1 MTAWGLKLAAG
12 QSGSSVFLAVE
23 RSLSGAFLA
32 VERSVSG
39 KRWRARLEDE
49 RGALALAQQLEISEI
64 LARVLAARGIAAED
78 AGNFLNPTLRD
89 ALPDPSRLRDM
100 DKAAAC
106 LAEAIR
112 VGDKI
117 AVFGDYDVDGA
128 TSGALLLRFLEAV
141 GSGGSYYIPDR
152 GREGYGPNA
161 PALLSLAEQG
171 VKLVVTVDCGIAA
184 FEPLQAAAEAGLSV
198 IVVDHHIAE
207 PRLPAATAIVNPNRL
222 DDDSGL
228 GQLAAV
234 GVTFLLLVALNRTL
248 RQAGHYGAD
257 CGEPDLLGLLDL
269 VALGTVCDV
278 VPLTGLNR
286 ALTVQGLKVMARRGN
301 IGLAALS
308 DSAGLGEAPN
318 AYHAGYVLG
327 PRVNA
332 GGRVGESSLGIRLL
346 TAADSD
352 AAEAIAAH
360 LGELNKERQ
369 AIEADVLDAAMAQ
382 IEARGETP
390 APILIAAGAGWHAGV
405 VGIVASRLKERYS
418 RPAIVIAVADGEGKA
433 SCRSVAGVDI
443 GAAVTA
449 ARQAGLLLN
458 GGGHAMAA
466 GFAVAEEGLEALG
479 DFLMQRLAPLAEA
492 ARQAASLGIDGALT
506 VEAAT
511 LELVEELA
519 RAGPFGS
526 GNSEPRMVITASRI
540 VSASV
545 VGNGH
550 VRCIL
555 AGATGKRLTAIAFR
569 AAGEE
574 LGHMLLSASEGPLH
588 LAGNLRLNRW
598 RGRVDVQLIIQDAAP
613 ARAEDSA

>member
-1 MTAWGLKLAAG
+1 MPDG
-12 QSGSSVFLAVE
+12 QSD
-23 RSLSGAFLA
+23 SGAFLA
-32 VERSVSG
+32 VAHSVSG

-49 RGALALAQQLEISEI
+49 RVALALAQQLEISEI
-64 LARVLAARGIAAED
+64 LARVLAARGITAED
-78 AGNFLNPTLRD
+78 VERFLNPALRD
-89 ALPDPSRLRDM
+89 ALPDPSILKDM
-100 DKAAAC
+100 DLAASR
-106 LAEAIR
+106 LAGAIQA
-112 VGDKI
+112 DEKI

-128 TSGALLLRFLEAV
+128 TSGALILRFLESV
-141 GSGGSYYIPDR
+141 GIPGTYYIPDR

-161 PALLSLAEQG
+161 PALRSLAEQG
-171 VKLVVTVDCGIAA
+171 VTLVVTVDCGISA
-184 FEPLQAAAEAGLSV
+184 FEPLDAAAEAGLSV

-207 PRLPAATAIVNPNRL
+207 PRLPTATAVVNPNRL

-248 RQAGHYGAD
+248 REAGHYD
-257 CGEPDLLGLLDL
+257 STCPEPDLLVLLDL

-286 ALTVQGLKVMARRGN
+286 ALTVQGLKVMAGRGN

-308 DSAGLGEAPN
+308 DSAGLDQAPT
-318 AYHAGYVLG
+318 AYHAGYLLG

-346 TAADSD
+346 STSDRDAAD
-352 AAEAIAAH
+352 AIAAH

-369 AIEADVLDAAMAQ
+369 AIETDVLDAALAQ

-390 APILIAAGAGWHAGV
+390 APVLIAAGMGWHAGV
-405 VGIVASRLKERYS
+405 VGIVASRLKERYAC
-418 RPAIVIAVADGEGKA
+418 PAIVIAVADGEGRA
-433 SCRSVAGVDI
+433 SCRSIADVDI

-449 ARQAGLLLN
+449 ARQAGLLIN

-466 GFAVAEEGLEALG
+466 GFTVAEDQLEALG
-479 DFLMQRLAPLAEA
+479 AFLLERLAPSVAA

-506 VEAAT
+506 VEGAT

-519 RAGPFGS
+519 QVGPFGS
-526 GNSEPRMVITASRI
+526 GNAEPRMVITSARI
-540 VSASV
+540 VSAKV

-588 LAGNLRLNRW
+588 IAGNLRINRW
-598 RGRVDVQLIIQDAAP
+598 RERDDVQLIIQDAAP
-613 ARAEDSA
+613 ATGTETD

>member
-1 MTAWGLKLAAG
+1 MGGDLPAA
-12 QSGSSVFLAVE
+12 QTD
-23 RSLSGAFLA
+23 SGAFLG

-39 KRWRARLEDE
+39 KLWRARLEDE
-49 RGALALAQQLEISEI
+49 RAALALAQQLEISEI
-64 LARVLAARGIAAED
+64 LARVLAGRGVVADEAD
-78 AGNFLNPTLRD
+78 RFLNPALRD
-89 ALPDPSRLRDM
+89 ALPDPSVLRDM
-100 DKAAAC
+100 DKAADR
-106 LAEAIR
+106 LAAAIQT
-112 VGDKI
+112 GEKI

-128 TSGALLLRFLEAV
+128 TSGALILRFLNAV
-141 GSGGSYYIPDR
+141 GSSGTYYIPDR
-152 GREGYGPNA
+152 MREGYGPNA
-161 PALLSLAEQG
+161 PALKSLAEQG
-171 VKLVVTVDCGIAA
+171 VALVVTVDCGISA
-184 FEPLQAAAEAGLSV
+184 FDPLDAAAEAGLEV

-207 PRLPAATAIVNPNRL
+207 PRLPTATAIINPNRL
-222 DDDSGL
+222 DDTSGL

-234 GVTFLLLVALNRTL
+234 GVAFLLMVALNRTL

-257 CGEPDLLGLLDL
+257 RPEPDLLGLLDL

-286 ALTVQGLKVMARRGN
+286 ALTVQGLKVMAKRGN

-308 DSAGLGEAPN
+308 DSAGLDEAPT

-346 TAADSD
+346 TTSDGD
-352 AAEAIAAH
+352 AAKAIALH

-369 AIEADVLDAAMAQ
+369 AIEAEVLDAATAQ

-390 APILIAAGAGWHAGV
+390 APIIIAAGAGWHAGV
-405 VGIVASRLKERYS
+405 VGIVASRLKERFS
-418 RPAIVIAVADGEGKA
+418 RPAIVVAVADGIGKA
-433 SCRSVAGVDI
+433 SCRSIAGVDI
-443 GAAVTA
+443 GAAITA
-449 ARQAGLLLN
+449 ARQANLLLN

-466 GFAVAEEGLEALG
+466 GFTVAEDQLAALG
-479 DFLMQRLAPLAEA
+479 SFLMERLAPYVTA
-492 ARQAASLGIDGALT
+492 ARQSANLGIDSALT
-506 VEAAT
+506 VEGAT

-519 RAGPFGS
+519 QVGPFGS

-540 VSASV
+540 VSAKV
-545 VGNGH
+545 VGRGH

-574 LGHMLLSASEGPLH
+574 LGHMLLSPSEGPLH
-588 LAGNLRLNRW
+588 LAGNLRVNRW
-598 RGRVDVQLIIQDAAP
+598 QERDDVQLIIQDAAP
-613 ARAEDSA
+613 ASGTG

>member
-1 MTAWGLKLAAG
+1 MSAA
-12 QSGSSVFLAVE
+12 QTGSS
-23 RSLSGAFLA
+23 AFLA

-39 KRWRARLEDE
+39 KLWRARLEDE
-49 RGALALAQQLEISEI
+49 RAALALAQQLEISEI
-64 LARVLAARGIAAED
+64 LARVLAARGIAADD
-78 AGNFLNPTLRD
+78 ADRFLNPALRD
-89 ALPDPSRLRDM
+89 ALPDPSVLRDM
-100 DKAAAC
+100 DKAAER
-106 LAEAIR
+106 LAAAIQA
-112 VGDKI
+112 GEKI

-128 TSGALLLRFLEAV
+128 TSGALILRFLNAV
-141 GSGGSYYIPDR
+141 GSSGTYYIPDR
-152 GREGYGPNA
+152 MREGYGPNA
-161 PALLSLAEQG
+161 PALKSLAEQG
-171 VKLVVTVDCGIAA
+171 VALVVTVDCGISA
-184 FEPLQAAAEAGLSV
+184 FDPLDAAAEAGLSV

-207 PRLPAATAIVNPNRL
+207 PRLPTATAIVNPNRL

-248 RQAGHYGAD
+248 RQAGHYGAERP
-257 CGEPDLLGLLDL
+257 EPDLLGLLDL

-286 ALTVQGLKVMARRGN
+286 ALTVQGLKVMAKRGN

-308 DSAGLGEAPN
+308 DSAGLDEAPT

-346 TAADSD
+346 TISDSD
-352 AAEAIAAH
+352 AAKAIALH
-360 LGELNKERQ
+360 LGELNTERQ
-369 AIEADVLDAAMAQ
+369 AIEADVLDAAKAQ

-390 APILIAAGAGWHAGV
+390 APIIIAAGAGWHAGV
-405 VGIVASRLKERYS
+405 VGIVASRLKERFS
-418 RPAIVIAVADGEGKA
+418 RPAIVIAVAEGVGKA
-433 SCRSVAGVDI
+433 SCRSIAGVDI
-443 GAAVTA
+443 GAAITA

-466 GFAVAEEGLEALG
+466 GFSVAEDQLEALCS
-479 DFLMQRLAPLAEA
+479 FLMERLAPYVTA
-492 ARQAASLGIDGALT
+492 ARQSASLGIDGALT
-506 VEAAT
+506 VEGAT

-519 RAGPFGS
+519 QVGPFGS

-540 VSASV
+540 VSAKV
-545 VGNGH
+545 VGRGH

-574 LGHMLLSASEGPLH
+574 LGHMLLSPSEGPLH
-588 LAGNLRLNRW
+588 LAGNLRINRW
-598 RGRVDVQLIIQDAAP
+598 RERDDVQLIIQDAAP
-613 ARAEDSA
+613 ASGADWS

>member
-1 MTAWGLKLAAG
+1 MPDG
-12 QSGSSVFLAVE
+12 QSD
-23 RSLSGAFLA
+23 SGAFLA
-32 VERSVSG
+32 VAHSVSG

-49 RGALALAQQLEISEI
+49 RVALALAQQLEISEI
-64 LARVLAARGIAAED
+64 LARVLAARGITAED
-78 AGNFLNPTLRD
+78 AERFLNPALRA
-89 ALPDPSRLRDM
+89 ALPDPSILRLAGAIQ
-100 DKAAAC
+100 AA
-106 LAEAIR
+106 E
-112 VGDKI
+112 KI

-128 TSGALLLRFLEAV
+128 PSGALILRFLESV
-141 GSGGSYYIPDR
+141 GIPGTYYIPDR

-161 PALLSLAEQG
+161 PALRSLAEQG
-171 VKLVVTVDCGIAA
+171 VTLVVTVDCGISA
-184 FEPLQAAAEAGLSV
+184 FEPLDAAAEAGLSV

-207 PRLPAATAIVNPNRL
+207 PRLPTATAVVNPNRL

-248 RQAGHYGAD
+248 REAGHYD
-257 CGEPDLLGLLDL
+257 STCPEPDLLVLLDL

-308 DSAGLGEAPN
+308 DSAGLDQAPT
-318 AYHAGYVLG
+318 AYHASYLLG

-346 TAADSD
+346 STSDRDAAD
-352 AAEAIAAH
+352 AIAAH

-369 AIEADVLDAAMAQ
+369 AIEADVLDAALAQ

-390 APILIAAGAGWHAGV
+390 APVLIAAGMGWHAGV
-405 VGIVASRLKERYS
+405 VGIVASRLKERYAC
-418 RPAIVIAVADGEGKA
+418 PAIVIAVADGEGRA
-433 SCRSVAGVDI
+433 SCRSIAGVDI

-449 ARQAGLLLN
+449 ARQAGLLIN

-466 GFAVAEEGLEALG
+466 GFTVAEDQLEALG
-479 DFLMQRLAPLAEA
+479 AFLLERLVPSVA
-492 ARQAASLGIDGALT
+492 AASLGIDGALT
-506 VEAAT
+506 VEGAT

-519 RAGPFGS
+519 QVGPFGS
-526 GNSEPRMVITASRI
+526 GNAEPRMVITSARI
-540 VSASV
+540 VSAKV

-588 LAGNLRLNRW
+588 IAGNLRINRW
-598 RGRVDVQLIIQDAAP
+598 RERDDVQLIIQDAAP
-613 ARAEDSA
+613 ATGTERD

>member
-1 MTAWGLKLAAG
+1 MPDG
-12 QSGSSVFLAVE
+12 QSD
-23 RSLSGAFLA
+23 SGAFLA
-32 VERSVSG
+32 VAHSVSG

-49 RGALALAQQLEISEI
+49 RVALALAQQLEISEI
-64 LARVLAARGIAAED
+64 LARVLAARGITAED
-78 AGNFLNPTLRD
+78 AERFLNPALRD
-89 ALPDPSRLRDM
+89 ALPDPSILKDM
-100 DKAAAC
+100 DLAASR
-106 LAEAIR
+106 LAGAIQA
-112 VGDKI
+112 DEKI

-128 TSGALLLRFLEAV
+128 TSGALILRFLESV
-141 GSGGSYYIPDR
+141 GSPGTYYIPDR

-161 PALLSLAEQG
+161 PALRSLAEQG
-171 VKLVVTVDCGIAA
+171 VTLVVTVDCGISA
-184 FEPLQAAAEAGLSV
+184 FEPLDAAAEAGLSV

-207 PRLPAATAIVNPNRL
+207 PRLPTATAVVNPNRL

-248 RQAGHYGAD
+248 REAGHYD
-257 CGEPDLLGLLDL
+257 STCPEPDLLVLLDL

-278 VPLTGLNR
+278 VPLIGLNR
-286 ALTVQGLKVMARRGN
+286 ALTVQGLKVMAGRGN

-308 DSAGLGEAPN
+308 DSAGLDQAPT
-318 AYHAGYVLG
+318 AYHAGYLLG

-346 TAADSD
+346 STSDRDAAD
-352 AAEAIAAH
+352 AIAAH

-369 AIEADVLDAAMAQ
+369 AIEADVLDAALAQ

-390 APILIAAGAGWHAGV
+390 APVLIAAGMGWHAGV
-405 VGIVASRLKERYS
+405 VGIVASRLKERYAC
-418 RPAIVIAVADGEGKA
+418 PAIVIAVADGEGRA
-433 SCRSVAGVDI
+433 SCRSIAGVDI

-449 ARQAGLLLN
+449 ARQAGLLIN

-466 GFAVAEEGLEALG
+466 GFTVAEDQLEALG
-479 DFLMQRLAPLAEA
+479 AFLLERLAPSVAA

-506 VEAAT
+506 VEGAT

-519 RAGPFGS
+519 QVGPFGS
-526 GNSEPRMVITASRI
+526 GNAEPRMVITSARI
-540 VSASV
+540 VSAKV

-588 LAGNLRLNRW
+588 IAGNLRINRW
-598 RGRVDVQLIIQDAAP
+598 RERDDVQLIIQDAAP
-613 ARAEDSA
+613 ATGTERN

>member
-1 MTAWGLKLAAG
+1 M
-12 QSGSSVFLAVE
+12 SAVQAD
-23 RSLSGAFLA
+23 SGAFLS

-39 KRWRARLEDE
+39 KLWRARLEDE
-49 RGALALAQQLEISEI
+49 RAALALAQQLEISEI
-64 LARVLAARGIAAED
+64 LARVLAARGITADD
-78 AGNFLNPTLRD
+78 ADRFLNPALRD
-89 ALPDPSRLRDM
+89 ALPDPSVLRDM
-100 DKAAAC
+100 DKAADR
-106 LAEAIR
+106 LAAAIKS
-112 VGDKI
+112 GEKI

-128 TSGALLLRFLEAV
+128 TSGALILRFLNAV
-141 GSGGSYYIPDR
+141 GSSGTYYIPDR
-152 GREGYGPNA
+152 MREGYGPNA
-161 PALLSLAEQG
+161 PALRSLAEQD
-171 VKLVVTVDCGIAA
+171 VALVVTVDCGISA
-184 FEPLQAAAEAGLSV
+184 FDPLDAAAEAGLSV

-207 PRLPAATAIVNPNRL
+207 PRLPTATAIVNPNRL

-248 RQAGHYGAD
+248 RQAGHYEAD
-257 CGEPDLLGLLDL
+257 CPEPDLLGLLDL

-286 ALTVQGLKVMARRGN
+286 ALTVQGLKVMATRGN

-308 DSAGLGEAPN
+308 DSAGLDEAPT

-346 TAADSD
+346 TTSDSD
-352 AAEAIAAH
+352 AATAIALH

-369 AIEADVLDAAMAQ
+369 AIEAEVLDAATAQ

-390 APILIAAGAGWHAGV
+390 APIIIAAGAGWHAGV
-405 VGIVASRLKERYS
+405 VGIVASRLKERFS
-418 RPAIVIAVADGEGKA
+418 RPAIVIAVAEGVGKA
-433 SCRSVAGVDI
+433 SCRSIAGVDI
-443 GAAVTA
+443 GAAITA

-466 GFAVAEEGLEALG
+466 GFTVAEDQLEALG
-479 DFLMQRLAPLAEA
+479 SFLMERLAPSVAV
-492 ARQAASLGIDGALT
+492 ARQSASLGIDGALT
-506 VEAAT
+506 VEGAT

-519 RAGPFGS
+519 QVGPFGS

-540 VSASV
+540 VSAKV
-545 VGNGH
+545 VGRGH

-588 LAGNLRLNRW
+588 LAGNLRINRW
-598 RGRVDVQLIIQDAAP
+598 RERDDVQLIIQDAAQ
-613 ARAEDSA
+613 ANAANAADGA

>member
-1 MTAWGLKLAAG
+1 MPDG
-12 QSGSSVFLAVE
+12 QSDSGTFLAV
-23 RSLSGAFLA
+23 AH
-32 VERSVSG
+32 SVSG

-49 RGALALAQQLEISEI
+49 RVALALAQQLEISEI
-64 LARVLAARGIAAED
+64 LARVLAARGITAED
-78 AGNFLNPTLRD
+78 AERFLNPALRD
-89 ALPDPSRLRDM
+89 ALPDPSILKDM
-100 DKAAAC
+100 DLAASR
-106 LAEAIR
+106 LAGAIQA
-112 VGDKI
+112 DEKI

-128 TSGALLLRFLEAV
+128 TSGALILRFLESV
-141 GSGGSYYIPDR
+141 GIPGTYYIPDR

-161 PALLSLAEQG
+161 PALRSLAEQG
-171 VKLVVTVDCGIAA
+171 VTLVVTVDCGISA
-184 FEPLQAAAEAGLSV
+184 FEPLDAAAEAGLSV

-207 PRLPAATAIVNPNRL
+207 PRLPTATAVVTPNRL

-248 RQAGHYGAD
+248 REAGHYD
-257 CGEPDLLGLLDL
+257 STCPEPDLLVLLDL

-286 ALTVQGLKVMARRGN
+286 ALTVQGLKVMAGRGN

-308 DSAGLGEAPN
+308 DSAGLDQAPT
-318 AYHAGYVLG
+318 AYHAGYLLG

-346 TAADSD
+346 STSDRDAAD
-352 AAEAIAAH
+352 AIAAH

-369 AIEADVLDAAMAQ
+369 AIEADVLDAALEQ

-390 APILIAAGAGWHAGV
+390 APVRIAAGMGWHAGV
-405 VGIVASRLKERYS
+405 VGIVASRLKERYAC
-418 RPAIVIAVADGEGKA
+418 PAIVIAVADGEGRA
-433 SCRSVAGVDI
+433 SCRSIADVDI

-449 ARQAGLLLN
+449 ARQAGLLIN

-466 GFAVAEEGLEALG
+466 GFTVAEDQLEALG
-479 DFLMQRLAPLAEA
+479 AFLLERLAPSVAA

-506 VEAAT
+506 VEGAT

-519 RAGPFGS
+519 QVGPFGS
-526 GNSEPRMVITASRI
+526 GNAEPRMVITSARI
-540 VSASV
+540 VSARV

-574 LGHMLLSASEGPLH
+574 LGHMLLSASEGSLH
-588 LAGNLRLNRW
+588 IAGNLRINRW
-598 RGRVDVQLIIQDAAP
+598 RERDDVQLIIQDAAP
-613 ARAEDSA
+613 ATGTERD

>member
-1 MTAWGLKLAAG
+1 MPDG
-12 QSGSSVFLAVE
+12 QSD
-23 RSLSGAFLA
+23 SGAFLA
-32 VERSVSG
+32 VAHSVSG

-49 RGALALAQQLEISEI
+49 RVALALAQQLEISEI
-64 LARVLAARGIAAED
+64 LARVLAARGITAED
-78 AGNFLNPTLRD
+78 AERFLNPALRD
-89 ALPDPSRLRDM
+89 ALPDPSILKDM
-100 DKAAAC
+100 DLAASR
-106 LAEAIR
+106 LAGAIQA
-112 VGDKI
+112 DEKI

-128 TSGALLLRFLEAV
+128 TSGALILRFLESV
-141 GSGGSYYIPDR
+141 GIPGTYYIPDR

-161 PALLSLAEQG
+161 PALRSLAEQG
-171 VKLVVTVDCGIAA
+171 VTLVVTVDCGISA
-184 FEPLQAAAEAGLSV
+184 FEPLDAAAEAGLSV

-207 PRLPAATAIVNPNRL
+207 PRLPTATAVVNPNRL

-248 RQAGHYGAD
+248 REAGHYD
-257 CGEPDLLGLLDL
+257 STCPEPDLLVLLDL

-286 ALTVQGLKVMARRGN
+286 ALTVQGLKVMAGRGN

-308 DSAGLGEAPN
+308 DSAGLDQAPT
-318 AYHAGYVLG
+318 AYHAGYLLG

-346 TAADSD
+346 STSDRDAAD
-352 AAEAIAAH
+352 AIAAH

-369 AIEADVLDAAMAQ
+369 AIEADVLDAALAQ

-390 APILIAAGAGWHAGV
+390 APVLIAAGMGWHAGV
-405 VGIVASRLKERYS
+405 VGIVASRLKERYAC
-418 RPAIVIAVADGEGKA
+418 PAIVIAVADGEGRA
-433 SCRSVAGVDI
+433 SCRSIADVDI

-449 ARQAGLLLN
+449 ARQAGLLIN

-466 GFAVAEEGLEALG
+466 GFTVAEDQLEALG
-479 DFLMQRLAPLAEA
+479 AFLLERLAPSVAA

-506 VEAAT
+506 GEGAT

-519 RAGPFGS
+519 QVGPFGS
-526 GNSEPRMVITASRI
+526 GNAEPRMVITSARI
-540 VSASV
+540 VSAKV

-574 LGHMLLSASEGPLH
+574 LGHMLLSASEGSLH
-588 LAGNLRLNRW
+588 IAGNLRINRW
-598 RGRVDVQLIIQDAAP
+598 RERDDVQLIIQDAAP
-613 ARAEDSA
+613 ATGTERD

>member
-1 MTAWGLKLAAG
+1 LAAG
-12 QSGSSVFLAVE
+12 QSD
-23 RSLSGAFLA
+23 SGAFLA

-78 AGNFLNPTLRD
+78 ADGFLNPTLRD

-112 VGDKI
+112 AGDKI

-141 GSGGSYYIPDR
+141 GSSGSYYIPDR

-171 VKLVVTVDCGIAA
+171 VRLVVTVDCGIAA

-248 RQAGHYGAD
+248 REAGHYAAGA
-257 CGEPDLLGLLDL
+257 EPDLLGLLDL

-308 DSAGLGEAPN
+308 DSAGLKEAPN

-346 TAADSD
+346 TAADGE

-418 RPAIVIAVADGEGKA
+418 RPAIVIAVAGGEGKA

-449 ARQAGLLLN
+449 ARQAGLLLS

-466 GFAVAEEGLEALG
+466 GFTVAEEGLAALG

-492 ARQAASLGIDGALT
+492 ARQAASLGIDGALN
-506 VEAAT
+506 VEGAT

-519 RAGPFGS
+519 RAGPFGA

-574 LGHMLLSASEGPLH
+574 LGHMLLSASQGPLH
-588 LAGNLRLNRW
+588 VAGNLRLNRW

-613 ARAEDSA
+613 ARATDSP

>member
-1 MTAWGLKLAAG
+1 MVHEA
-12 QSGSSVFLAVE
+12 
-23 RSLSGAFLA
+23 
-32 VERSVSG
+32 
-39 KRWRARLEDE
+39 
-49 RGALALAQQLEISEI
+49 ALA
-64 LARVLAARGIAAED
+64 
-78 AGNFLNPTLRD
+78 
-89 ALPDPSRLRDM
+89 
-100 DKAAAC
+100 
-106 LAEAIR
+106 
-112 VGDKI
+112 KI
-117 AVFGDYDVDGA
+117 EE
-128 TSGALLLRFLEAV
+128 R
-141 GSGGSYYIPDR
+141 
-152 GREGYGPNA
+152 YGTEPP
-161 PALLSLAEQG
+161 PA
-171 VKLVVTVDCGIAA
+171 
-184 FEPLQAAAEAGLSV
+184 
-198 IVVDHHIAE
+198 IVV
-207 PRLPAATAIVNPNRL
+207 
-222 DDDSGL
+222 
-228 GQLAAV
+228 
-234 GVTFLLLVALNRTL
+234 
-248 RQAGHYGAD
+248 
-257 CGEPDLLGLLDL
+257 
-269 VALGTVCDV
+269 
-278 VPLTGLNR
+278 
-286 ALTVQGLKVMARRGN
+286 
-301 IGLAALS
+301 
-308 DSAGLGEAPN
+308 
-318 AYHAGYVLG
+318 
-327 PRVNA
+327 
-332 GGRVGESSLGIRLL
+332 
-346 TAADSD
+346 
-352 AAEAIAAH
+352 
-360 LGELNKERQ
+360 
-369 AIEADVLDAAMAQ
+369 AQ
-382 IEARGETP
+382 
-390 APILIAAGAGWHAGV
+390 AGWHAGV

-466 GFAVAEEGLEALG
+466 GLTVAEGLEALG

>member
-1 MTAWGLKLAAG
+1 MSAAQTG
-12 QSGSSVFLAVE
+12 
-23 RSLSGAFLA
+23 SGAFLS

-39 KRWRARLEDE
+39 KFWRARLEDD
-49 RGALALAQQLEISEI
+49 RAALALAQQLEISEI
-64 LARVLAARGIAAED
+64 LARVLAARGITADDAER
-78 AGNFLNPTLRD
+78 FLNPALRD
-89 ALPDPSRLRDM
+89 TLPDPSVLRDM
-100 DKAAAC
+100 DKAADL
-106 LAEAIR
+106 LAAAIQS
-112 VGDKI
+112 GEKI

-128 TSGALLLRFLEAV
+128 TSGALILRFLNAV
-141 GSGGSYYIPDR
+141 GSTGTYYIPDR
-152 GREGYGPNA
+152 MREGYGPNA
-161 PALLSLAEQG
+161 PALKSLAEQG
-171 VKLVVTVDCGIAA
+171 VALVVTVDCGISA
-184 FEPLQAAAEAGLSV
+184 FDALDAAATAGLSV

-207 PRLPAATAIVNPNRL
+207 PRLPIATAIVNPNRL

-248 RQAGHYGAD
+248 RRAGHYKAD
-257 CGEPDLLGLLDL
+257 CPEPDLLGLLDL

-286 ALTVQGLKVMARRGN
+286 ALTMQGLKVMAKRGN

-308 DSAGLGEAPN
+308 DSAGLDEAPT

-346 TAADSD
+346 TTSDGEAAK
-352 AAEAIAAH
+352 AIALH

-369 AIEADVLDAAMAQ
+369 AIEADVLDAATAQ

-390 APILIAAGAGWHAGV
+390 APIIIAAGAGWHAGV
-405 VGIVASRLKERYS
+405 VGIVASRLKERFS
-418 RPAIVIAVADGEGKA
+418 RPAIVIAVAEGIGKA
-433 SCRSVAGVDI
+433 SCRSITGVDI
-443 GAAVTA
+443 GAAITA

-466 GFAVAEEGLEALG
+466 GFTVAEDQLEALG
-479 DFLMQRLAPLAEA
+479 SFLMDRLAPFVTA
-492 ARQAASLGIDGALT
+492 ARQSVSLGIDGALT
-506 VEAAT
+506 VEGAT

-519 RAGPFGS
+519 QVGPFGS

-540 VSASV
+540 ASAKV

-555 AGATGKRLTAIAFR
+555 AGATGKRLTGIAFR

-574 LGHMLLSASEGPLH
+574 LGHMLLSPSEGPLH
-588 LAGNLRLNRW
+588 VAGNLRINRW
-598 RGRVDVQLIIQDAAP
+598 RERDDVQLIIQDAAH
-613 ARAEDSA
+613 ASGADWT

>member
-1 MTAWGLKLAAG
+1 MGGDLPAA
-12 QSGSSVFLAVE
+12 QTD
-23 RSLSGAFLA
+23 SGAFLG

-39 KRWRARLEDE
+39 KLWRARLEDE
-49 RGALALAQQLEISEI
+49 RAALALAQQLEISEI
-64 LARVLAARGIAAED
+64 LARVLAGRGVVADEAD
-78 AGNFLNPTLRD
+78 RFLNPALRD
-89 ALPDPSRLRDM
+89 ALPDPSVLRDM
-100 DKAAAC
+100 DKAADR
-106 LAEAIR
+106 LAAAIQT
-112 VGDKI
+112 GEKI

-128 TSGALLLRFLEAV
+128 TSGALILRFLNAV
-141 GSGGSYYIPDR
+141 GSSGTYYIPNR
-152 GREGYGPNA
+152 MREGYGPNA
-161 PALLSLAEQG
+161 PALKSLAEQG
-171 VKLVVTVDCGIAA
+171 VALVVTVDCGISA
-184 FEPLQAAAEAGLSV
+184 FDPLDAAAEAGLEV

-207 PRLPAATAIVNPNRL
+207 PRLPTATAIINPNRL
-222 DDDSGL
+222 DDTSGL

-234 GVTFLLLVALNRTL
+234 GVAFLLMVALNRTL

-257 CGEPDLLGLLDL
+257 RPEPDLLGLLDL

-286 ALTVQGLKVMARRGN
+286 ALTVQGLKVMAKRGN

-308 DSAGLGEAPN
+308 DSAGLDEAPT

-346 TAADSD
+346 TTSDGD
-352 AAEAIAAH
+352 AAKAIALH

-369 AIEADVLDAAMAQ
+369 AIEAEVLDAATAQ

-390 APILIAAGAGWHAGV
+390 APIIIAAGAGWHAGV
-405 VGIVASRLKERYS
+405 VGIVASRLKERFS
-418 RPAIVIAVADGEGKA
+418 RPAIVVAVADGIGKA
-433 SCRSVAGVDI
+433 SCRSIAGVDI
-443 GAAVTA
+443 GAAITA
-449 ARQAGLLLN
+449 ARQANLLLN

-466 GFAVAEEGLEALG
+466 GFTVAEDQLAALG
-479 DFLMQRLAPLAEA
+479 SFLMERLAPYVTA
-492 ARQAASLGIDGALT
+492 ARQSANLGIDSALT
-506 VEAAT
+506 VEGAT

-519 RAGPFGS
+519 QVGPFGS

-540 VSASV
+540 VSAKV
-545 VGNGH
+545 VGRGH

-574 LGHMLLSASEGPLH
+574 LGHMLLSPSEGPLH
-588 LAGNLRLNRW
+588 LAGNLRVNRW
-598 RGRVDVQLIIQDAAP
+598 QERDDVQLIIQDAAP
-613 ARAEDSA
+613 ASGTG

>member
-1 MTAWGLKLAAG
+1 MSAA
-12 QSGSSVFLAVE
+12 QTGSS
-23 RSLSGAFLA
+23 AFLA

-39 KRWRARLEDE
+39 KLWRARLEDE
-49 RGALALAQQLEISEI
+49 RAALALAQQLEISEI
-64 LARVLAARGIAAED
+64 LARVLAARGIAADD
-78 AGNFLNPTLRD
+78 ADRFLNPALRD
-89 ALPDPSRLRDM
+89 ALPDPSVLRDM
-100 DKAAAC
+100 DKAAER
-106 LAEAIR
+106 LAAAIQA
-112 VGDKI
+112 GEKI

-128 TSGALLLRFLEAV
+128 TSGALILRFLNAV
-141 GSGGSYYIPDR
+141 GSSGTYYIPDR
-152 GREGYGPNA
+152 MREGYGPNA
-161 PALLSLAEQG
+161 PALKSLAEQG
-171 VKLVVTVDCGIAA
+171 VALVVTVDCGISA
-184 FEPLQAAAEAGLSV
+184 FDPLDAAAEAGLSV

-207 PRLPAATAIVNPNRL
+207 PRLPTATAIVNPNRL

-248 RQAGHYGAD
+248 RQAGHYGAERP
-257 CGEPDLLGLLDL
+257 EPDLLGLLDL

-286 ALTVQGLKVMARRGN
+286 ALTVQGLKVMAKRGN

-308 DSAGLGEAPN
+308 DSAGLDEAPT

-346 TAADSD
+346 TTSDSD
-352 AAEAIAAH
+352 AAKAIALH
-360 LGELNKERQ
+360 LGELNTERQ
-369 AIEADVLDAAMAQ
+369 AIEADVLDAAKAQ

-390 APILIAAGAGWHAGV
+390 APIIIAAGAGWHAGV
-405 VGIVASRLKERYS
+405 VGIVASRLKERFS
-418 RPAIVIAVADGEGKA
+418 RPAIVIAVAEGVGKA
-433 SCRSVAGVDI
+433 SCRSIAGVDI
-443 GAAVTA
+443 GAAITA

-466 GFAVAEEGLEALG
+466 GFSVAEDQLEALCS
-479 DFLMQRLAPLAEA
+479 FLMERLAPYVTA
-492 ARQAASLGIDGALT
+492 ARQSASLGIDGALT
-506 VEAAT
+506 VEGAT

-519 RAGPFGS
+519 QVGPFGS

-540 VSASV
+540 VSAKV
-545 VGNGH
+545 VGRGH

-574 LGHMLLSASEGPLH
+574 LGHMLLSPSEGPLH
-588 LAGNLRLNRW
+588 LAGNLRINRW
-598 RGRVDVQLIIQDAAP
+598 RERDDVQLIIQDAAP
-613 ARAEDSA
+613 ASGADWS

>member
-1 MTAWGLKLAAG
+1 MPDG
-12 QSGSSVFLAVE
+12 QSD
-23 RSLSGAFLA
+23 SGAFLA
-32 VERSVSG
+32 VAHSVSG

-49 RGALALAQQLEISEI
+49 RVALALAQQLEISEI
-64 LARVLAARGIAAED
+64 LARVLAARGITAED
-78 AGNFLNPTLRD
+78 AERFLNPALRD
-89 ALPDPSRLRDM
+89 SLPDPSILKDM
-100 DKAAAC
+100 DLAASR
-106 LAEAIR
+106 LAGAIQA
-112 VGDKI
+112 DEKI

-128 TSGALLLRFLEAV
+128 TSGALILRFLESV
-141 GSGGSYYIPDR
+141 GSPCTYYIPDR

-161 PALLSLAEQG
+161 PALRSLAEQG
-171 VKLVVTVDCGIAA
+171 VTLVVTVDCGISA
-184 FEPLQAAAEAGLSV
+184 FEPLDAAAEAGLSV

-207 PRLPAATAIVNPNRL
+207 PRLPTATAVVNPNRL

-248 RQAGHYGAD
+248 REAGHYD
-257 CGEPDLLGLLDL
+257 SICPEPDLLVLLDL

-286 ALTVQGLKVMARRGN
+286 ALTVQGLKVMAGRGN

-308 DSAGLGEAPN
+308 DSAGLDQAPT
-318 AYHAGYVLG
+318 AYHAGYLLG

-346 TAADSD
+346 STSDRDAAD
-352 AAEAIAAH
+352 AIAAH

-369 AIEADVLDAAMAQ
+369 AIEADVLDAALAQ

-390 APILIAAGAGWHAGV
+390 APVLIAAGMGWHAGV
-405 VGIVASRLKERYS
+405 VGIVASRLKERYAC
-418 RPAIVIAVADGEGKA
+418 PAIVIAVADGEGRA
-433 SCRSVAGVDI
+433 SCRSIAGVDI

-449 ARQAGLLLN
+449 ARQAGLLIN

-466 GFAVAEEGLEALG
+466 GFTVAEDQLEALG
-479 DFLMQRLAPLAEA
+479 AFLLERLAPSVAV

-506 VEAAT
+506 VEGAT

-519 RAGPFGS
+519 QVGPFGS
-526 GNSEPRMVITASRI
+526 GNAEPRMVITSARI
-540 VSASV
+540 VSAKV

-588 LAGNLRLNRW
+588 IAGNLRINRW
-598 RGRVDVQLIIQDAAP
+598 RERDDVQLIIQDAAP
-613 ARAEDSA
+613 ATGTERD

>member
-1 MTAWGLKLAAG
+1 MGGDLPAA
-12 QSGSSVFLAVE
+12 QTD
-23 RSLSGAFLA
+23 SGAFLG

-39 KRWRARLEDE
+39 KLWRARLEDE
-49 RGALALAQQLEISEI
+49 RAALALAQQLEISEI
-64 LARVLAARGIAAED
+64 LARVLAGRGVVADEAD
-78 AGNFLNPTLRD
+78 RFLNPALRD
-89 ALPDPSRLRDM
+89 ALPDPSVLRDM
-100 DKAAAC
+100 DKAADR
-106 LAEAIR
+106 LAAAIQT
-112 VGDKI
+112 GEKI

-128 TSGALLLRFLEAV
+128 TSGALILRFLNAV
-141 GSGGSYYIPDR
+141 GSSGTYYIPDR
-152 GREGYGPNA
+152 MREGYGPNA
-161 PALLSLAEQG
+161 AALKSLAEQG
-171 VKLVVTVDCGIAA
+171 VALVVTVDCGISA
-184 FEPLQAAAEAGLSV
+184 FDPLDAAAEAGLEV

-207 PRLPAATAIVNPNRL
+207 PRLPTATAIINPNRL
-222 DDDSGL
+222 DDTSGL

-234 GVTFLLLVALNRTL
+234 GVAFLLMVALNRTL

-257 CGEPDLLGLLDL
+257 RPEPDLLGLLDL

-286 ALTVQGLKVMARRGN
+286 ALTVQGLKVMAKRGN

-308 DSAGLGEAPN
+308 DSAGLDEAPT

-346 TAADSD
+346 TTSDGD
-352 AAEAIAAH
+352 AAKAIALH

-369 AIEADVLDAAMAQ
+369 AIEAEVLDAATAQ

-390 APILIAAGAGWHAGV
+390 APIIIAAGAGWHAGV
-405 VGIVASRLKERYS
+405 VGIVASRLKERFS
-418 RPAIVIAVADGEGKA
+418 RPAIVVAVADGIGKA
-433 SCRSVAGVDI
+433 SCRSIAGVDI
-443 GAAVTA
+443 GAAITA
-449 ARQAGLLLN
+449 ARQANLLLN

-466 GFAVAEEGLEALG
+466 GFTVAEDQLAALG
-479 DFLMQRLAPLAEA
+479 SFLMERLAPYVTA
-492 ARQAASLGIDGALT
+492 ARQSANLGIDSALT
-506 VEAAT
+506 VEGAT

-519 RAGPFGS
+519 QVGPFGS

-540 VSASV
+540 VSAKV
-545 VGNGH
+545 VGRGH

-574 LGHMLLSASEGPLH
+574 LGHMLLSPSEGPLH
-588 LAGNLRLNRW
+588 LAGNLRVNRW
-598 RGRVDVQLIIQDAAP
+598 QERDDVQLIIQDAAP
-613 ARAEDSA
+613 ASGTG